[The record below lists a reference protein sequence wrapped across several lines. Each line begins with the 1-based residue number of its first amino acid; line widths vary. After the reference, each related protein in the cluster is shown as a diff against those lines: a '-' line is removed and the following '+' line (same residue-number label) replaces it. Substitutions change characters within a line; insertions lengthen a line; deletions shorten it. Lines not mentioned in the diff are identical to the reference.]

1 MTNDTAVLAPA
12 PIDTRPNSI
21 TAATPEVCAAAG
33 VPVELSGGAQWVAW
47 KSVPNPGAKKPRKL
61 PINPHTGA
69 MASSTDSATWSDY
82 TAALAAVERYRLHQ
96 SDALPGGVGFVF
108 TDDDPYSGVDL
119 DDCRKPETGEIAEW
133 AQGIIAAIDSYTEVS
148 PSRTGVKIFLRGKL
162 PANAKHNT
170 PYQTGS
176 VEMYSQGRFFT
187 LTGLHLAGTPA
198 SVEDRQAELKAVY
211 ADVFGAQPAQTNTA
225 DHGAKIV
232 HPNRIPYLRKRFGQM
247 HGKGMDPTAIEAALL
262 AENLAK
268 CDPPEDEAKIRK
280 MVADMTRRYPAG
292 TFSPASDGT
301 PAEYA
306 DDALA
311 LRFTALHGED
321 LRYTA
326 LWGRWSRWDGTR
338 WSPDETLRVFDL
350 ARAVCRAAASSAKPA
365 IASRIA
371 SAPTVAAVE
380 RLARADRQHAST
392 VDQWDSDLWLLNT
405 PAGVVDLHTGKLRP
419 AMRED
424 YMTKLTAVA
433 PAGECRLWQSFLSR
447 ITDCNE
453 DLQRYLQRMC
463 GYALTGVTRE
473 HAMFFLYGTG
483 ANGKSVFLNSFSGM
497 LGDYAKT
504 APIEA
509 FIASKNEHHPTDLAG
524 LQGARLVTAV
534 ETEDGRRWA
543 ESKIKSLTGG
553 DRIAARFMRQ
563 DFFEYTPQ
571 FKLVIAGNHKPG
583 LRTVDEAMR
592 RRFNLLPFVVTIP
605 AAERDLELAE
615 KLRAEWGGILRWA
628 VEGCLLWQRDG
639 LHAPK
644 AVVDATAD
652 YLASEDVLSR
662 WIEERCEIN
671 KANWTAATALFTDW
685 REWCE
690 QNQEYAGSQ
699 KSFSAALEDR
709 GFAPERTR
717 TARGFLGIGL
727 RVTDVTGSP
736 IIPVTRARTHIRPN
750 RDDPSHVSQTAP
762 PARKYPG

>member
-1 MTNDTAVLAPA
+1 
-12 PIDTRPNSI
+12 
-21 TAATPEVCAAAG
+21 
-33 VPVELSGGAQWVAW
+33 
-47 KSVPNPGAKKPRKL
+47 
-61 PINPHTGA
+61 
-69 MASSTDSATWSDY
+69 
-82 TAALAAVERYRLHQ
+82 
-96 SDALPGGVGFVF
+96 
-108 TDDDPYSGVDL
+108 
-119 DDCRKPETGEIAEW
+119 
-133 AQGIIAAIDSYTEVS
+133 
-148 PSRTGVKIFLRGKL
+148 
-162 PANAKHNT
+162 
-170 PYQTGS
+170 
-176 VEMYSQGRFFT
+176 
-187 LTGLHLAGTPA
+187 
-198 SVEDRQAELKAVY
+198 
-211 ADVFGAQPAQTNTA
+211 
-225 DHGAKIV
+225 
-232 HPNRIPYLRKRFGQM
+232 
-247 HGKGMDPTAIEAALL
+247 
-262 AENLAK
+262 
-268 CDPPEDEAKIRK
+268 
-280 MVADMTRRYPAG
+280 
-292 TFSPASDGT
+292 
-301 PAEYA
+301 
-306 DDALA
+306 
-311 LRFTALHGED
+311 
-321 LRYTA
+321 
-326 LWGRWSRWDGTR
+326 
-338 WSPDETLRVFDL
+338 
-350 ARAVCRAAASSAKPA
+350 
-365 IASRIA
+365 
-371 SAPTVAAVE
+371 
-380 RLARADRQHAST
+380 
-392 VDQWDSDLWLLNT
+392 
-405 PAGVVDLHTGKLRP
+405 
-419 AMRED
+419 
-424 YMTKLTAVA
+424 
-433 PAGECRLWQSFLSR
+433 
-447 ITDCNE
+447 
-453 DLQRYLQRMC
+453 
-463 GYALTGVTRE
+463 
-473 HAMFFLYGTG
+473 
-483 ANGKSVFLNSFSGM
+483 M

-583 LRTVDEAMR
+583 LRT
-592 RRFNLLPFVVTIP
+592 
-605 AAERDLELAE
+605 E